1 MWADLVSAAD
11 GQWSLAVPLFRPG
24 STFVA
29 LIVAFAYFMENL
41 DGAAITIILPQ
52 IADTFRLSATAASL
66 GITAYMVS
74 LAIFLAMSGWAADRF
89 GPRNVFCLAIAAF
102 AVASAACALSPSF
115 WMFVVARTIQGIAAA
130 FMSPVGRVIV
140 LRTAPKSELMYAFGI
155 TVWPGLIAP
164 IVGQPLAGLVTTYL
178 SWQWVF
184 LFNVPLAL
192 IGIALL
198 MLCVDNRKEA
208 GTFRLDVVG
217 LGLTAVSLAALLYAL
232 DRLSHD
238 TSSLGLPLGLI
249 AVGVLSGL
257 QAIRHAHGHDAPLID
272 VNLARIRSFAA
283 TSIWG
288 GTFFRVAMGASPFL
302 LPLLF
307 QIGFGMTAFH
317 ASLLML
323 AYAAGNLVMKAA
335 TNQMLRRFGFRRILM
350 VNGIVVVISV
360 LAFATLVPGVPA
372 PVVIGVL
379 LFAGLTRSLQF
390 TSLNT
395 LAYAEIP
402 HGSMSNASALQSMVQ
417 QIAFAFGI
425 ALGAVVLSVSASL
438 RGAGP
443 ASIQVVDFQVAFV
456 VAALFTAA
464 AMPSLKTLAH
474 DVGDEVSGYSGR
486 RAAE

>member
-1 MWADLVSAAD
+1 M
-11 GQWSLAVPLFRPG
+11 PLFRPG

-29 LIVAFAYFMENL
+29 LIVAFAFFMENL

-52 IADTFRLSATAASL
+52 IADAYRLSPTAASL

-89 GPRNVFCLAIAAF
+89 GPRNVFCWAIGVF
-102 AVASAACALSPSF
+102 VLASAACALSPHF
-115 WMFVVARTIQGIAAA
+115 WMFVAARALQGIAAA

-140 LRTAPKSELMYAFGI
+140 LRTAPRHELMNAIGI

-164 IVGQPLAGLVTTYL
+164 IVGQPIAGVIATYL

-184 LFNVPLAL
+184 LLNVPLGL

-198 MLCVDNRKEA
+198 LACVENRKEPD
-208 GTFRLDVVG
+208 TRKLDVTG
-217 LGLTAVSLAALLYAL
+217 LVLTAISLASLLYAL
-232 DRLSHD
+232 DRLARD
-238 TSSLGLPLGLI
+238 TAHIGLTSVLLV
-249 AVGVLSGL
+249 VGVAAGV
-257 QAIRHAHGHDAPLID
+257 QAIRHADRHDAPLID
-272 VNLARIRSFAA
+272 WSLARIRSFAA

-323 AYAAGNLVMKAA
+323 AYGAGNLLMKAA
-335 TNQMLRRFGFRRILM
+335 TNQMLRHFGFRRILM
-350 VNGIVVVISV
+350 VNGAIVVVSV
-360 LAFATLVPGVPA
+360 FAFAALVPGVPFA
-372 PVVIGVL
+372 AIAAVL

-402 HGSMSNASALQSMVQ
+402 HAAMSNASALQSMVQ

-425 ALGAVVLSVSASL
+425 ALGAVVLSLSATL

-443 ASIQVVDFQVAFV
+443 DAIGVVDFQIAFV

-464 AMPSLKTLAH
+464 AIPSLRTLAH
-474 DVGDEVSGYSGR
+474 DVGDEVSGYSR
-486 RAAE
+486 RTAR

>member
-1 MWADLVSAAD
+1 M
-11 GQWSLAVPLFRPG
+11 PIFRSG

-52 IADTFRLSATAASL
+52 IAETYRLSPTAASL

-89 GPRNVFCLAIAAF
+89 GPRNVFCWAIAAF
-102 AVASAACALSPSF
+102 AVASAACALSPHF
-115 WMFVVARTIQGIAAA
+115 WMFVAARAVQGIAAA

-140 LRTAPKSELMYAFGI
+140 LRTAPRHELMNAFGI

-164 IVGQPLAGLVTTYL
+164 IVGQPIAGLIATYL

-184 LFNVPLAL
+184 LLNVPLGL
-192 IGIALL
+192 IGVALL
-198 MLCVDNRKEA
+198 LACVENRKEHGA
-208 GTFRLDVVG
+208 RKLDVTG
-217 LGLTAVSLAALLYAL
+217 LVLTAISLTSLLYAL
-232 DRLSHD
+232 DRLARD
-238 TSSLGLPLGLI
+238 TAHLALPALLLI
-249 AVGVLSGL
+249 VGAASGIQAV
-257 QAIRHAHGHDAPLID
+257 RHAKRHDAPLID
-272 VNLARIRSFAA
+272 LTLARIRSFAA
-283 TSIWG
+283 TAIWG

-323 AYAAGNLVMKAA
+323 AYAAGNLIMKAA
-335 TNQMLRRFGFRRILM
+335 TNGILRRFGFRRILV
-350 VNGIVVVISV
+350 VNGAIVVVSV
-360 LAFATLVPGVPA
+360 LAFAALVPGVP
-372 PVVIGVL
+372 PVAIAAAL

-402 HGSMSNASALQSMVQ
+402 HGAMSNASALQSMVQ

-425 ALGAVVLSVSASL
+425 ALGAVILSLSATV

-443 ASIQVVDFQVAFV
+443 NAIGVIDFQIAFV
-456 VAALFTAA
+456 VSALFTAA
-464 AMPSLKTLAH
+464 AIPSLRTLAH
-474 DVGDEVSGYSGR
+474 DVGNDVSGYSAR
-486 RAAE
+486 RSTST

>member
-1 MWADLVSAAD
+1 MPV
-11 GQWSLAVPLFRPG
+11 FRPG
-24 STFVA
+24 STFIA

-41 DGAAITIILPQ
+41 DGAAITIVLPQ
-52 IADTFRLSATAASL
+52 IAETYRLSPTAASL

-89 GPRNVFCLAIAAF
+89 GPRNVFCWAIAAF
-102 AVASAACALSPSF
+102 AVASAACALSPHF
-115 WMFVVARTIQGIAAA
+115 WMFVAARAVQGIAAA

-140 LRTAPKSELMYAFGI
+140 LRTAPRHELMNAFGI

-164 IVGQPLAGLVTTYL
+164 IVGQPVAGLIATYL

-184 LFNVPLAL
+184 LLNVPLGL
-192 IGIALL
+192 IGVALL
-198 MLCVDNRKEA
+198 LACVENRKEH
-208 GTFRLDVVG
+208 GTRKLDVTG
-217 LGLTAVSLAALLYAL
+217 LVLTAISLASLLYAL
-232 DRLSHD
+232 DRLARD
-238 TSSLGLPLGLI
+238 TAHLGLTSVLLI
-249 AVGVLSGL
+249 VGAAAGVQAV
-257 QAIRHAHGHDAPLID
+257 RHARRHDAPLID
-272 VNLARIRSFAA
+272 VSLARIRSFAA

-288 GTFFRVAMGASPFL
+288 GTFFRVAMGAAPFL

-323 AYAAGNLVMKAA
+323 AYAAGNLLMKAA

-350 VNGIVVVISV
+350 VNGAIVVVSV
-360 LAFATLVPGVPA
+360 LAFAALVPGVPLVPIA
-372 PVVIGVL
+372 AVL

-402 HGSMSNASALQSMVQ
+402 HGGMSNASALQSMVQ

-425 ALGAVVLSVSASL
+425 ALGAVVLSLSATL
-438 RGAGP
+438 RGVGP
-443 ASIQVVDFQVAFV
+443 NAIGVVDFQIAFV
-456 VAALFTAA
+456 VSALFTAA
-464 AMPSLKTLAH
+464 AIPSLRTLAQ
-474 DVGDEVSGYSGR
+474 DVGDEVSGYSAR
-486 RAAE
+486 PAAD

>member
-1 MWADLVSAAD
+1 
-11 GQWSLAVPLFRPG
+11 VPIFRPG

-52 IADTFRLSATAASL
+52 IADSYRLSPAAASL

-89 GPRNVFCLAIAAF
+89 GPRNVFCWAIAAF
-102 AVASAACALSPSF
+102 ALASAACALSPHF
-115 WMFVVARTIQGIAAA
+115 WMFVAARAAQGIAAA

-140 LRTAPKSELMYAFGI
+140 LRTAPRHELMNAFGI

-164 IVGQPLAGLVTTYL
+164 ILGQPIAGLVATYL
-178 SWQWVF
+178 TWQWVF
-184 LFNVPLAL
+184 LLNVPLGL
-192 IGIALL
+192 IGVALL
-198 MLCVDNRKEA
+198 LACVENRKEPEV
-208 GTFRLDVVG
+208 RKLDVTG
-217 LGLTAVSLAALLYAL
+217 LGLTAVSLASLLYAL
-232 DRLSHD
+232 DRLARD
-238 TSSLGLPLGLI
+238 TTHFGITLALLVLGAAAGVQ
-249 AVGVLSGL
+249 AV
-257 QAIRHAHGHDAPLID
+257 RHARRHAAPLID
-272 VNLARIRSFAA
+272 VSLARIRSFAA

-323 AYAAGNLVMKAA
+323 AYATGNLVMKAA
-335 TNQMLRRFGFRRILM
+335 TNRILRRFGFRRILV
-350 VNGIVVVISV
+350 VNGAIVVVSV
-360 LAFATLVPGVPA
+360 LAFAALVPGVPLVA
-372 PVVIGVL
+372 IAAVL

-390 TSLNT
+390 TSLAT
-395 LAYAEIP
+395 LAFAEIP
-402 HGSMSNASALQSMVQ
+402 HGAMSGASALQSMVQ

-425 ALGAVVLSVSASL
+425 AIGAVILSLSATV

-443 ASIQVVDFQVAFV
+443 DAIGVIDFQIDFV

-464 AMPSLKTLAH
+464 ALPSLRTLAH
-474 DVGDEVSGYSGR
+474 DVGDEVSGYSR
-486 RAAE
+486 RTVG